1 MALHFSTI
9 ECKKYY
15 LVLVKSIIRKIKYD
29 FKNTKEEIVSKRFGT
44 ISYLKLFYR
53 HIFAV

>member
-15 LVLVKSIIRKIKYD
+15 LVLVNSIIRKIKYD

-44 ISYLKLFYR
+44 ISYLKLFCR